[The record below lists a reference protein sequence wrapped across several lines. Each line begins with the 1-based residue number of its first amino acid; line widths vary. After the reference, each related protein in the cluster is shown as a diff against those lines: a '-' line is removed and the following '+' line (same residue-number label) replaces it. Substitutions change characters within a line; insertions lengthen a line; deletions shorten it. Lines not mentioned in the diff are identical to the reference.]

1 MIKNYNIE
9 KKLGKGT
16 YGDVYMVSKEADI
29 NEKKEKKNLYVIKQI
44 PLFGLTPTEIKD
56 VRSEADILS
65 QIKSN
70 YVVKYFDS
78 FEENN
83 YLNIVMEY
91 CDGGDLEQLIQDKK
105 KFPLEEELIW
115 KIFIQITIGLTSI
128 HNLKILHRDLK
139 SQNIFLTKDLK
150 VKIGDLGVAKK
161 LTRGRFAKT
170 IIGTPYYL
178 SPEICEEKPYNEKS
192 DVWALGCILY
202 ELCTFRHPFEAKSQG
217 ALILRILNDFPT
229 PIKSSYSENLKAM
242 IKLILEKNFRRRPS
256 CKVILKTPHIMEKVK
271 KFGMVEQYKSIGL
284 TIGNKINKGNKINI
298 NDDKK
303 IMINKTNSHFMKN
316 DNPWKNDFKKE
327 KKIIIKKNTIENIK
341 NINEPNNKNNRKKD
355 IKKNVS
361 PINNKNNQKN
371 KLGKSVN
378 SGIKQ
383 KKFNNNINKKDDN
396 KDNNKKE
403 KEEIKMSTNV
413 DLSSTLNQIINDY
426 LNKGDNFGDSNNSQI
441 PKEVSEKL
449 NNFFSNNIN
458 DDPDLNNKINSNKSK
473 PSLKLAN
480 IDNNIDPNEMIGFKT
495 FNNEDNLSNKKE
507 HKNILNYNLERI
519 SLGNLGISSF
529 DDLLKDFSARGSL
542 NKNSQN
548 KNNNTNSFTP
558 FDNQNQINNN
568 LNDIRE
574 SLFQIINNNKC
585 NNPSEN
591 QIQIDSNS
599 NSIRDSLFQIFDN
612 KAMIFNISNK
622 DNNSCESDDEKYIN
636 LKTNLDSKNI
646 DYEENTDNENDESSS
661 GEENVK
667 VITYNEDDKHNPKK
681 DNNYKDIK
689 EKEKENII
697 EDKKL
702 LTERLEN
709 LKKEMLVLIGEE
721 DYKHVMDLYS
731 KIDKSKIDE
740 IYVEIEE
747 YAQKYDEEKKDK
759 FDILYFKLIST
770 DYQIQ
775 QKNSEL
781 KKIFLND
788 F

>member
-1 MIKNYNIE
+1 M
-9 KKLGKGT
+9 
-16 YGDVYMVSKEADI
+16 
-29 NEKKEKKNLYVIKQI
+29 
-44 PLFGLTPTEIKD
+44 
-56 VRSEADILS
+56 
-65 QIKSN
+65 
-70 YVVKYFDS
+70 
-78 FEENN
+78 
-83 YLNIVMEY
+83 
-91 CDGGDLEQLIQDKK
+91 
-105 KFPLEEELIW
+105 
-115 KIFIQITIGLTSI
+115 
-128 HNLKILHRDLK
+128 
-139 SQNIFLTKDLK
+139 
-150 VKIGDLGVAKK
+150 
-161 LTRGRFAKT
+161 
-170 IIGTPYYL
+170 
-178 SPEICEEKPYNEKS
+178 
-192 DVWALGCILY
+192 
-202 ELCTFRHPFEAKSQG
+202 
-217 ALILRILNDFPT
+217 
-229 PIKSSYSENLKAM
+229 
-242 IKLILEKNFRRRPS
+242 
-256 CKVILKTPHIMEKVK
+256 
-271 KFGMVEQYKSIGL
+271 
-284 TIGNKINKGNKINI
+284 
-298 NDDKK
+298 
-303 IMINKTNSHFMKN
+303 
-316 DNPWKNDFKKE
+316 
-327 KKIIIKKNTIENIK
+327 
-341 NINEPNNKNNRKKD
+341 
-355 IKKNVS
+355 
-361 PINNKNNQKN
+361 
-371 KLGKSVN
+371 
-378 SGIKQ
+378 
-383 KKFNNNINKKDDN
+383 
-396 KDNNKKE
+396 
-403 KEEIKMSTNV
+403 
-413 DLSSTLNQIINDY
+413 
-426 LNKGDNFGDSNNSQI
+426 
-441 PKEVSEKL
+441 
-449 NNFFSNNIN
+449 
-458 DDPDLNNKINSNKSK
+458 
-473 PSLKLAN
+473 AN